1 MTYLISFDIYFASDY
16 TSDSMSTASF
26 SVFTAGKDK
35 NIRSVTVTAY
45 MSVEQSV
52 PRGGGKKKKPQVYF
66 ILDY

>member
-1 MTYLISFDIYFASDY
+1 
-16 TSDSMSTASF
+16 MSTASF

-52 PRGGGKKKKPQVYF
+52 PRGGGVKKKNHRC
-66 ILDY
+66 ILFWITNLGAGSILLILEKCLG

>member
-1 MTYLISFDIYFASDY
+1 
-16 TSDSMSTASF
+16 MSTASF

-52 PRGGGKKKKPQVYF
+52 PPGGVKKKTKKTPGVFYF
-66 ILDY
+66 GLLIWVLEAFYSY

>member
-26 SVFTAGKDK
+26 SVFIAGKDK

-52 PRGGGKKKKPQVYF
+52 PQGGG
-66 ILDY
+66 